1 MLKNFMLFYD
11 LARRSVESTA
21 QSENKITWA
30 IINDQMR
37 DVLYQLS
44 SQKFFVCAFVFA
56 NSVALRSRLDVLL
69 RHD

>member
-44 SQKFFVCAFVFA
+44 SQKFFVCVCTHT
-56 NSVALRSRLDVLL
+56 SELV
-69 RHD
+69 